1 LIESTKPNK
10 NLEAQI
16 STNQMLIRRN
26 FKKINHKKRN
36 QKKKK
41 IAIKRM
47 MIKIKQKK
55 KQIKGWIILD

>member
-55 KQIKGWIILD
+55 KTN

>member
-1 LIESTKPNK
+1 LIESPKPNK

-26 FKKINHKKRN
+26 FKKIITKKGIKR
-36 QKKKK
+36 KK